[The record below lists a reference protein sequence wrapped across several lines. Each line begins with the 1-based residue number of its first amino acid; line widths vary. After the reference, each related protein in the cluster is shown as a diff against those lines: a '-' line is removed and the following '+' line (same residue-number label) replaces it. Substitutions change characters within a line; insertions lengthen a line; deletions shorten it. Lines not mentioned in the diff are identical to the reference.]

1 MKLSLLVYIN
11 TYSFVSPVSESCSFV
26 LVWKSKNQGEMEEK
40 FVLSL
45 KQSLSVYKLVSTKK
59 ERGN

>member
-1 MKLSLLVYIN
+1 VYIN

-26 LVWKSKNQGEMEEK
+26 SVWKSKNQGEMEEK

-45 KQSLSVYKLVSTKK
+45 EQSLSVYKLVSTKK